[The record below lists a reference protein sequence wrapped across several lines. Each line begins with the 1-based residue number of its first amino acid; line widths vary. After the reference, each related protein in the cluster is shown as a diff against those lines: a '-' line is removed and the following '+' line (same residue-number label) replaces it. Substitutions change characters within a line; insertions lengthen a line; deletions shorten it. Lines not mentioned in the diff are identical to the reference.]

1 MTQRPPET
9 SGKRKVTAAIL
20 ILLGLWLIPCGAYLA
35 YLGGSLY
42 YVLTGLAVGVAG
54 WAFFKG
60 DRRGGPIYGAVLVG
74 TLAWTLV
81 TAGLN
86 PWQLQ
91 SRLFPPLVLGVLV
104 YWPTLRR
111 HAKIALLVLALAV
124 IGFAGWLLSVNQLD
138 TPSAFAAPASAD
150 ASPASGE
157 WRHYGNVQAG
167 TRFSQ
172 LDQINPSNIG
182 KLQHAWTYHT
192 GDDAGMG
199 FEATPLM
206 ADGRVF
212 LCSSHNRI
220 AALDPDTGAAI
231 WTVDPKVDSPPA
243 STCRGVAYYAQQGAT
258 GPCASRVIFGTTDAR
273 LMALDSATGKACAD
287 FGANGT
293 IDLKKGMGPVPKGFY
308 YLTSAPTIARGKIVI
323 GGWVIDGQTVGEPSG
338 VIRAFDAVTGK
349 FVWAMDV
356 DRPNDRREPAPGK
369 TYSLSTPN
377 SWGPMSADD
386 TLGMVYV
393 PTGNST
399 PDYWGAYRSP
409 GSEKYASS
417 IVAIDSDTGTIRWSF
432 QTVHHDLWDYDVSA
446 QPSLIDLPIAGQTVP
461 ALVQGTKRGQVFLL
475 DRRDGKLLS
484 TVEEHAAPQ
493 GASAGDFLA
502 STQPFSTGMPSFDS
516 ARLTEDTMW
525 GITPLD
531 ALWCRIKFRQARY
544 DGPFTPPGV
553 KPSIT
558 YPGYLG
564 GINWGGVSLDPV
576 NKLMIVNWS
585 RMPNY
590 TRLVPRAEADRMGL
604 GITKTGGQHVG
615 QPVPQMGTPFAAL
628 TGAFLSPIGVPCMEP
643 PFGKITVV
651 DLVTRKIVWEK
662 PLGAS
667 EDSGPFNLRTHIPL
681 PMGMPNSGGSL
692 TTAGGLIFVAA
703 TQERAIRAFEV
714 KTGKLIWQSSL
725 PAGGH
730 AAPMTYRSPK
740 TGKQYVVIAAGGNAS
755 LNSGS
760 GDAVV
765 AYALQ

>member
-1 MTQRPPET
+1 MSQPHPGK
-9 SGKRKVTAAIL
+9 SGPRKVTAAIL
-20 ILLGLWLIPCGAYLA
+20 LAIGLWLFAFGLYLA
-35 YLGGSLY
+35 ILGGSCYFALS
-42 YVLTGLAVGVAG
+42 GLAVVASG
-54 WAFFKG
+54 WSFLKG
-60 DRRGGPIYGAVLVG
+60 SGRGGLIYGAMLVG
-74 TLAWTLV
+74 TVVWAVV

-91 SRLFPPLVLGVLV
+91 SRLVAPLVLSLLV
-104 YWPTLRR
+104 YWPELLK
-111 HAKIALLVLALAV
+111 HAKIAFPVLALALV
-124 IGFAGWLLSVNQLD
+124 GFAAWLFSVNQLD
-138 TPSAFAAPASAD
+138 APSAYGAVASAD
-150 ASPASGE
+150 ANPE
-157 WRHYGNVQAG
+157 WRNYGNVPAG
-167 TRFSQ
+167 TRFSA
-172 LDQINPSNIG
+172 LDQINPSNIDHL
-182 KLQHAWTYHT
+182 KHAWTYHT

-206 ADGRVF
+206 VDGRVF

-220 AALDPDTGAAI
+220 AALDPDTGKAL

-243 STCRGVAYYAQQGAT
+243 STCRGVAYYEQKGSTA
-258 GPCASRVIFGTTDAR
+258 PCASRVIFGTTDAR
-273 LMALDSATGKACAD
+273 LMAVDAATGKACAD
-287 FGANGT
+287 FGVNGT
-293 IDLKKGMGPVPKGFY
+293 VDLKKGMGPVHKGFY

-323 GGWVIDGQTVGEPSG
+323 GGWVLDGQTVGEPSG
-338 VIRAFDAVTGK
+338 VIRSFDAVTGK
-349 FVWAMDV
+349 FAWAMDV
-356 DRPNDRREPAPGK
+356 DRPHDHGEPAPGK

-386 TLGMVYV
+386 ALGLVYV

-399 PDYWGAYRSP
+399 PDYWGSYRSP

-417 IVAIDSDTGTIRWSF
+417 IVAIDSDTGEIRWSF

-446 QPSLIDLPIAGQTVP
+446 QPSLIDLPINGQVVP
-461 ALVQGTKRGQVFLL
+461 ALVQPTKRGQVFLL
-475 DRRDGKLLS
+475 DRRNGKLLAP
-484 TVEEHAAPQ
+484 VEERAVPQ

-502 STQPFSTGMPSFDS
+502 PTQPFNTDMPSFDS
-516 ARLTEDTMW
+516 TRLTEDSMW
-525 GITPLD
+525 GLTPLD

-553 KPSIT
+553 KPTIT

-564 GINWGGVSLDPV
+564 GINWGSVSLDPV
-576 NKLMIVNWS
+576 NKLMVVNWS

-590 TRLVPRAEADRMGL
+590 TRLVPREEANAMGI

-615 QPVPQMGTPFAAL
+615 QPVAQFGTPFAAL
-628 TGAFLSPIGVPCMEP
+628 TGAFLSPLGVPCIEP

-651 DLVTRKIVWEK
+651 NLATRKVVWEK

-667 EDSGPFNLRTHIPL
+667 GDSGPFNLRTHLPL

-692 TTAGGLIFVAA
+692 TTGAGLIFVAA
-703 TQERAIRAFEV
+703 TQERAIRAYEV
-714 KTGKLIWQSSL
+714 KTGKRIWESTL

-760 GDAVV
+760 GDSVV